1 MAISQEQFRQL
12 FTQALVQ
19 VYREQV
25 APPGFLR
32 SFFPEQTNLTRY
44 ISVEVQ
50 RGTEKVAPDL
60 DRAASD
66 GNANSM
72 TRSTQRVIEPPYY
85 WEYLNATDHYLYDQ
99 AIGQQTR
106 TAFRQ
111 LVRELSLEQAEIRNK
126 IERAYEKQASD
137 VLLDGI
143 VHLKSGDSID
153 FKRKA
158 DSLIDLPNNANY
170 TDWSSTGFNPRNILD
185 EAGKFLR
192 QSGKVQGSVLNVI
205 MGNEAINAFLNSQF
219 LKDYG
224 DLRRVD
230 FASVN
235 RPQRNAQG
243 GVLHGELSAGPYNFR
258 LWSYP
263 EYYTDTN
270 DNLVPYLNE
279 KKIVVIPEQPQ
290 FLMNFA
296 AVPQLISGQGQ
307 IPQQGAFYTYD
318 YLNERS
324 QVHEIHT
331 KSAGVAH
338 PVAVDQIFTA
348 KVLP

>member
-158 DSLIDLPNNANY
+158 DSLVDLPNNANY

-205 MGNEAINAFLNSQF
+205 MGNEAINAFL
-219 LKDYG
+219 
-224 DLRRVD
+224 
-230 FASVN
+230 
-235 RPQRNAQG
+235 
-243 GVLHGELSAGPYNFR
+243 
-258 LWSYP
+258 
-263 EYYTDTN
+263 
-270 DNLVPYLNE
+270 
-279 KKIVVIPEQPQ
+279 
-290 FLMNFA
+290 
-296 AVPQLISGQGQ
+296 
-307 IPQQGAFYTYD
+307 
-318 YLNERS
+318 
-324 QVHEIHT
+324 
-331 KSAGVAH
+331 GVAH